1 MKIAVLMSTYNGEKY
16 INEQLRSIAMQT
28 AISNITLYIRDD
40 GSSDQTL
47 QIIDKWRDKINIILF
62 TDKNVGPARSFWK
75 LLKNPEIHADYYA
88 FCDQDDV
95 WDKDKIEKQIAT
107 LDENIHMSCCNYRLI
122 DAENEIIDARTN
134 VLSPSF
140 TIQDV
145 IVTGASQGCSMV
157 FDDQFREMIISLQI
171 SCIPMHDFILELC
184 AIAFECVTWIQ
195 DPLFSYRTH
204 SNNVVFRQNRN
215 LTYYFNKYKRMHAT
229 RNKDSIELVSRELLN
244 NCGDIIEDQDKSFLM
259 ALSGYRNSVSN
270 KFKIIKML
278 QNRNYSAKSLRSF
291 EAKILLG
298 IL

>member
-1 MKIAVLMSTYNGEKY
+1 MKIAVLMSTYNGEKF
-16 INEQLRSIAMQT
+16 IDEQLQSVAMQT
-28 AISNITLYIRDD
+28 VINNITLYIRDD

-62 TDKNVGPARSFWK
+62 AKKNIGPAHSFWD
-75 LLKNPEIHADYYA
+75 LLKNSEIHADYYA

-95 WDKDKIEKQIAT
+95 WDKDKIEKQITT
-107 LDENIHMSCCNYRLI
+107 LDENTHMSCCNYRLI
-122 DAENEIIDARTN
+122 DAKDKIIDARTN
-134 VLSPSF
+134 AFSPSL

-157 FDDQFREMIISLQI
+157 FDDQFRKKVLSLQI

-184 AIAFECVTWIQ
+184 AIAFKCVSWIQ

-204 SNNVVFRQNRN
+204 SNNVVFQQNRN
-215 LTYYFNKYKRMHAT
+215 LTYYFKKYKKMHAT
-229 RNKDSIELVSRELLN
+229 RNEDSIELVSRELLN
-244 NCGDIIEDQDKSFLM
+244 NCGDYIEDQDKIFLI
-259 ALSGYRNSVSN
+259 ALSDYRKSVSN

-278 QNRNYSAKSLRSF
+278 KSRNYSANSLRSF